1 MMTTTAASPRSVE
14 SDEDKSGGGI
24 PHRKL
29 ILGTIA
35 VVLVGAAATWLIA
48 FSSVFGVH
56 SVDVRGLHVLTAD
69 QVRSAAKIANG
80 TPLVRLDTDGI
91 RSRVEALPEVASAK
105 VTTSFPSTVI
115 ITISERIAIGVVQG
129 SGGYLL
135 VDRTGE
141 QFRKVASRPANLPLF
156 VVAQGAAA
164 RQTGSAVATVA
175 GALNAR
181 LRGRIASIQAI
192 SPQAITL
199 LFTNGRVV
207 RWGGAD
213 HSAKKASILPTLLRR
228 HGSQIDVTDPSQ
240 PFTR

>member
-1 MMTTTAASPRSVE
+1 MTTAATSTRSTDSAE
-14 SDEDKSGGGI
+14 EGSGGGI

-35 VVLVGAAATWLIA
+35 VVLVGAVATWLIA
-48 FSSVFGVH
+48 FSSVFGVRT
-56 SVDVRGLHVLTAD
+56 VDVLGVHVLTAD

-91 RSRVEALPEVASAK
+91 RRRVEALPDVASAK
-105 VTTSFPSTVI
+105 VTTSFPSTVT
-115 ITISERIAIGVVQG
+115 ITVSERTAIGVVKST
-129 SGGYLL
+129 SGFLL

-141 QFRKVASRPANLPLF
+141 QFRKVAARPANLPLF
-156 VVAQGAAA
+156 VVPGGAAA
-164 RQTGSAVATVA
+164 RQTRSAVATVA
-175 GALNAR
+175 AALNAR
-181 LRGRIASIQAI
+181 LRGRIDSIQAI

-213 HSAKKASILPTLLRR
+213 QSAAKARILPTLLHRR
-228 HGSQIDVTDPSQ
+228 GTQIDVTDPSQ

>member
-1 MMTTTAASPRSVE
+1 MTTTAASTPTVE
-14 SDEDKSGGGI
+14 SHDDGSGGGI

-35 VVLVGAAATWLIA
+35 VVLVGAVATWLVA

-56 SVDVRGLHVLTAD
+56 TVDVRGVHVLTAD

-91 RSRVEALPEVASAK
+91 RSRVEALPDVASAK

-115 ITISERIAIGVVQG
+115 ITISERTAIGVVKGG
-129 SGGYLL
+129 SGYLL

-141 QFRKVASRPANLPLF
+141 QFRTVAARPAGLPLF
-156 VVAQGAAA
+156 VVPQGAAG
-164 RQTGSAVATVA
+164 RPTGSAVATVA

-181 LRGRIASIQAI
+181 LRGRIDSIQAI

-199 LFTNGRVV
+199 LFSNGRVV
-207 RWGGAD
+207 RWGNAD
-213 HSAKKASILPTLLRR
+213 RSAAKARILPILLHRP
-228 HGSQIDVTDPSQ
+228 GTQIDVTDPSQ

>member
-1 MMTTTAASPRSVE
+1 MTTTTASTRSVE
-14 SDEDKSGGGI
+14 SDDDESGGGI

-35 VVLVGAAATWLIA
+35 VVLIGAAATWLVA
-48 FSSVFGVH
+48 FSSVFGVR
-56 SVDVRGLHVLTAD
+56 SVDVRGVHVVTAD

-115 ITISERIAIGVVQG
+115 ITISERIAIGVVKG

-141 QFRKVASRPANLPLF
+141 QFRKVTSRPANLPLF
-156 VVAQGAAA
+156 VVPQGAAA

-175 GALNAR
+175 GALSAR
-181 LRGRIASIQAI
+181 LRGRIDSIQAI

-213 HSAKKASILPTLLRR
+213 RSATKARILPTLLHRP
-228 HGSQIDVTDPSQ
+228 GTQIDVTNPSQ
-240 PFTR
+240 PFIR

>member
-1 MMTTTAASPRSVE
+1 MTTTAASTRSVE
-14 SDEDKSGGGI
+14 SDEDEPGGGI

-35 VVLVGAAATWLIA
+35 VVLVGAAATWLVA
-48 FSSVFGVH
+48 FSSVFGVR
-56 SVDVRGLHVLTAD
+56 SVDVRGLHVITAD

-115 ITISERIAIGVVQG
+115 ITISERIAIGVVKG
-129 SGGYLL
+129 SGGGYVL

-156 VVAQGAAA
+156 VVPQGAAA
-164 RQTGSAVATVA
+164 RQTGRAVATVA

-181 LRGRIASIQAI
+181 LRGRIDSIQAI

-199 LFTNGRVV
+199 LFSNGRVV

-213 HSAKKASILPTLLRR
+213 RSAMKARILPPLLRR
-228 HGSQIDVTDPSQ
+228 HGTQIDVTDPSQ